1 MRTATIV
8 WCAAVRRVRGV
19 KRGLAFFV
27 VLLALAG
34 LIGGLSFFQ
43 FVFKPQMIKTIIG
56 GMKPP
61 ASAVAVAQ
69 AQTESWVRHIPAIG
83 TFKAVEGV
91 DLAPQVGGIVQSLH
105 FESGQEV
112 TQGAVLIEIDAS
124 TEQADLKSGFAQMKN
139 ADLALN
145 RQQALITGG
154 NTSRATVDSAQA
166 TRDVAAASVDRAK
179 AIIAQKTLLAPFS
192 GRLGIR
198 KVDMGQYVSPG
209 TPLVTLTQLD
219 PIYVD
224 FPLPEQQLG
233 SIVSGQAVEVGVDGF
248 PGAPFAGSVKSID
261 ARVSQDSRS
270 VIVRAEIPNPAK
282 TLLPGMF
289 ANVAVLAG
297 DARPVVT
304 VPRTGVTFSLYGDSI
319 YVVKP
324 APPPPAS
331 GSAEAVTPAAAP
343 ATPAAPLDPKADL
356 VVERRFVKTG
366 ETRGDRIAVLEGLK
380 AGETIVTEGQIKLQP
395 DTHVT
400 IEAGVIAPRETLPR
414 Q

>member
-1 MRTATIV
+1 M
-8 WCAAVRRVRGV
+8 
-19 KRGLAFFV
+19 KRGLAFLV
-27 VLLALAG
+27 VLLALVG

-43 FVFKPQMIKTIIG
+43 FVFKPQMIKTFIA

-69 AQTESWVRHIPAIG
+69 AQTDAWVRHIPAIG
-83 TFKAVEGV
+83 TFKAVQGV
-91 DLAPQVGGIVQSLH
+91 DLAPQVGGIVQALH

-112 TQGAVLIEIDAS
+112 TQGTVLIEIDAS

-166 TRDVAAASVDRAK
+166 TRDVAAASVERAK
-179 AIIAQKTLLAPFS
+179 AIIAQKTLVAPFA

-224 FPLPEQQLG
+224 FPIPEQQLG
-233 SIVSGQAVEVGVDGF
+233 SIVAGQPVEVRVDGF
-248 PGAPFAGSVKSID
+248 PGDPFTGSVKSVD

-270 VIVRAEIPNPAK
+270 VVVRAEIANAAK

-319 YVVKP
+319 YVVKA
-324 APPPPAS
+324 APPPSAAS
-331 GSAEAVTPAAAP
+331 AGGTAEAATAP
-343 ATPAAPLDPKADL
+343 PPTADAAAPLDPHADL

-366 ETRGDRIAVLEGLK
+366 EARGDRIAVVEGLK
-380 AGETIVTEGQIKLQP
+380 AGETVVTEGQIKLQP
-395 DTHVT
+395 NAHVT
-400 IEAGVIAPRETLPR
+400 VAAAGIVPRANLPR